1 VFVHLCETFLG
12 IPSSFTLFCYLFKLK
27 PHPSAA
33 KPSVLG
39 GTEIQFH
46 LVKNKST
53 LITLW

>member
-27 PHPSAA
+27 PHPSVA